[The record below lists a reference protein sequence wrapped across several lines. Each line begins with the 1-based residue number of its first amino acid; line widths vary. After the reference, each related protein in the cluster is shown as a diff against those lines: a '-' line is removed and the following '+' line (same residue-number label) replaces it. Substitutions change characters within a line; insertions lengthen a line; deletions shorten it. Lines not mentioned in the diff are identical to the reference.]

1 MRRGSG
7 ELSGRQALEL
17 LARLGYGARG
27 VTYCLVGGLAVLA
40 AIGVGGQTGGSRSA
54 LLILLERPFGWILL
68 GIVAFGL
75 AAFAL
80 WRVVEALTDADGYG
94 RSAKGLATRAGHLVS
109 GFTYGG
115 LGASMMLAALGRGTA
130 RRAEDQ
136 GAQDWTAW
144 LLQQPFGQWLVGA
157 VGLIVIG
164 AGLAFAWKAWKGDVC
179 KRLSVPHDARD
190 WVRHLGRFGYAARAL
205 TFGLIGGFLIAA
217 ALASRSS
224 EVKGLGGALQALRG
238 EPYGW
243 VLLGLT
249 AAGLAAFGVFGLVQA
264 RYRRIDPPDLDA
276 ARRAV
281 EDIAR

>member
-1 MRRGSG
+1 MRPD
-7 ELSGRQALEL
+7 GRQALEL

-27 VTYCLVGGLAVLA
+27 ITYCLVGGLAVLA
-40 AIGVGGQTGGSRSA
+40 AVGVGGQTGGSRSA
-54 LLILLERPFGWILL
+54 LLILLGKPFGWILL
-68 GIVAFGL
+68 GLIAFGL

-80 WRVVEALTDADGYG
+80 WRVVEAVTDADGYG

-109 GFTYGG
+109 GVIYGG
-115 LGASMMLAALGRGTA
+115 LALSMAKAALGRGTA
-130 RRAEDQ
+130 GSDDQ
-136 GAQDWTAW
+136 GARDWTAW

-157 VGLIVIG
+157 VGLVVIG
-164 AGLAFAWKAWKGDVC
+164 AGFAFARKAWRGDVTR
-179 KRLSVPHDARD
+179 RLSVPHDARD
-190 WVRHLGRFGYAARAL
+190 WARHLGRFGYAARAL

-217 ALASRSS
+217 AIESRSS
-224 EVKGLGGALQALRG
+224 DVKGLGGALQALRA

-243 VLLGLT
+243 VLLAVT

-281 EDIAR
+281 KDITR

>member
-1 MRRGSG
+1 MQAA
-7 ELSGRQALEL
+7 GRHTLEL

-68 GIVAFGL
+68 GLVAFGL
-75 AAFAL
+75 GAFAL
-80 WRVVEALTDADGYG
+80 WRVVEAITDADGYG

-115 LGASMMLAALGRGTA
+115 LGVSMMTAALGRGTA
-130 RRAEDQ
+130 RTAEDQ
-136 GAQDWTAW
+136 GARDWTAW
-144 LLQQPFGQWLVGA
+144 LLQQPLGQWLVGS

-179 KRLSVPHDARD
+179 KRLSVPHDARE
-190 WVRHLGRFGYAARAL
+190 WVSHVGRFGYAARAL
-205 TFGLIGGFLIAA
+205 TFWLIGGFLIAA
-217 ALASRSS
+217 AIASRSS

-264 RYRRIDPPDLDA
+264 RYRRIEPPDLDA

-281 EDIAR
+281 EDLAR